1 MNETTKTVSKRIVIN
16 NDLDIVTARL
26 RAREVA
32 REMGFGT
39 IDQARISLAASELA
53 RILVSGVASSG
64 EILISGVN
72 TNEHVGIQ
80 VTSIDATESDLSEI
94 GQVKTEPIEDSALTN
109 AMSLVDESLV
119 EQVGHK
125 RTRITLNEM
134 AVVNRKW

>member
-53 RILVSGVASSG
+53 RILVTGVSNCG
-64 EILISGVN
+64 EIHISGVN
-72 TNEHVGIQ
+72 TRDHVGMQ
-80 VTSIDATESDLSEI
+80 VTSIDATETSLDEA
-94 GQVKTEPIEDSALTN
+94 GQVRTEPIENSALTN

-125 RTRITLNEM
+125 RTRITLM
-134 AVVNRKW
+134 KWLS

>member
-1 MNETTKTVSKRIVIN
+1 MNETTKSVSKRIVIK

-53 RILVSGVASSG
+53 RILVTGISSSG

-72 TNEHVGIQ
+72 TSEHVGIQ
-80 VTSIDATESDLSEI
+80 VTSIDATESNPDEV
-94 GQVKTEPIEDSALTN
+94 GQVKNEPVKDSALTN

-125 RTRITLNEM
+125 RTRITLM
-134 AVVNRKW
+134 KWLS